1 MKYEKAVSINI
12 DTRFFGKQIAWMN
25 SITESIIHEEGD
37 FLLIDNPFDLTSFHV
52 VTKIRNTFKGVG
64 LKRKVG
70 HSGTLD
76 PKATG
81 LLILATGRKTK
92 EISSLEV
99 LDKVYDGAF
108 KLGVM
113 TESHDIET
121 SEYGHC
127 SLEHLTEMQIRALAA
142 EFEGTH
148 LQQPP
153 MHSAAWHNGKR
164 LYAHARK
171 GEVIKER
178 KVKEIVIHRFEVTRV
193 ELPMVYFVL
202 HVSKGAYIRVIAHE
216 FGAALGVGGYL
227 ASLRR
232 ISVGSYQLSSSK
244 SVTETIEA
252 ILLQASTT
260 SSV

>member
-1 MKYEKAVSINI
+1 MTGIS
-12 DTRFFGKQIAWMN
+12 D
-25 SITESIIHEEGD
+25 SIIHDEGD
-37 FLLIDNPFDLTSFHV
+37 FLLIDKPFDWTSFDV
-52 VTKIRNTFKGVG
+52 VAKIRNTFKIAG

-92 EISSLEV
+92 EIASLEV
-99 LDKVYDGAF
+99 LDKVYEGAI

-113 TESHDIET
+113 TESHDVET

-127 SLEHLTEMQIRALAA
+127 SIDHLTEMQIITLASG
-142 EFEGTH
+142 FEGTH
-148 LQQPP
+148 QQQPP

-171 GEVIKER
+171 GVVIKER
-178 KVKEIVIHRFEVTRV
+178 KTKEIVVHRFEISRI
-193 ELPMVYFVL
+193 EFPMVYFVL

-232 ISVGSYQLSSSK
+232 LSIGTYQLSCSNTVS
-244 SVTETIEA
+244 ETIAA
-252 ILLQASTT
+252 ILHQASTT
-260 SSV
+260 QQGEGR

>member
-1 MKYEKAVSINI
+1 MTGIS
-12 DTRFFGKQIAWMN
+12 D
-25 SITESIIHEEGD
+25 SIIHDEGD
-37 FLLIDNPFDLTSFHV
+37 FLLIDKPFDWTSFDV
-52 VTKIRNTFKGVG
+52 VAKIRNTFKIAGV
-64 LKRKVG
+64 KRKVG

-92 EISSLEV
+92 EIASLEV
-99 LDKVYDGAF
+99 LDKVYEGAI

-113 TESHDIET
+113 TESHDVET
-121 SEYGHC
+121 PEYGHC
-127 SLEHLTEMQIRALAA
+127 SIDHLTEMQIITLASG
-142 EFEGTH
+142 FEGTH
-148 LQQPP
+148 QQQPP

-171 GEVIKER
+171 GVVIKER
-178 KVKEIVIHRFEVTRV
+178 KTKEIVVHRFEISRI

-232 ISVGSYQLSSSK
+232 LSIGTYQLSCSNTVS
-244 SVTETIEA
+244 ETIAA
-252 ILLQASTT
+252 ILHQASTT
-260 SSV
+260 HQGEGR

>member
-1 MKYEKAVSINI
+1 
-12 DTRFFGKQIAWMN
+12 MN

-37 FLLIDNPFDLTSFHV
+37 FLLIDKPFDWTSFDV
-52 VTKIRNTFKGVG
+52 VAKIRNTFKSAG

-92 EISSLEV
+92 EIARLEV
-99 LDKVYDGAF
+99 LDKVYDGAI

-113 TESHDIET
+113 TESHDVET

-127 SLEHLTEMQIRALAA
+127 SVQHLTNNQISSLAS
-142 EFEGTH
+142 EFVGTH

-164 LYAHARK
+164 LYVHARK
-171 GEVIKER
+171 GVVIKER
-178 KVKEIVIHRFEVTRV
+178 KVKEIVIHRFEITHI
-193 ELPMVYFVL
+193 ELPFVYFVL

-216 FGAALGVGGYL
+216 FGSALGVGGYL

-232 ISVGSYQLSSSK
+232 VSIGPYQLSSSNTV
-244 SVTETIEA
+244 SETIDT
-252 ILLQASTT
+252 ILQQASTT
-260 SSV
+260 SS